1 MRFRLPS
8 SRSFPEKRFQVEGIS
23 DFIGKRSVKKDSEK
37 RTKYQKSL
45 RKKSVENGQFSALS
59 NSHLNLGSFKS
70 WFFKSLRHDV
80 VNSLRGNRFLNGISL
95 QDFTAR
101 PLHEYL
107 NEMAKDGV
115 YGDEITLK
123 CIANLFSIEIIIIST
138 LGNGVSFHPP

>member
-1 MRFRLPS
+1 MIDL
-8 SRSFPEKRFQVEGIS
+8 I
-23 DFIGKRSVKKDSEK
+23 KKG
-37 RTKYQKSL
+37 
-45 RKKSVENGQFSALS
+45 VENGQFSALS

-138 LGNGVSFHPP
+138 LGNGVSFHPPLKFSSHWENSLSHNDEEIA